1 MKNIILSAIIM
12 AIALT
17 SCNQKAKEGENKNT
31 TKTTQATLQLYSCSM
46 HPEIKG
52 KKGATCSKC
61 GMELT
66 VPVKQSS
73 ETPKEDNTSSKEVV
87 NEKYNNSKGVVI
99 DQIDTIILDYIY
111 LKNKLANDD
120 TNGAA
125 EEGKQLFASFKTV
138 NVNSLNAKQKAEY
151 LDIADDAK
159 EHAEHIGLNGGN
171 ISHQREHFASLSK
184 DISDLI
190 TLLGSNQK
198 LYQDYCPMYDNGKGA
213 VWISK
218 TKEIEN
224 PYFGKKMSTCGS
236 IKKEF

>member
-1 MKNIILSAIIM
+1 MKNIIISALVM
-12 AIALT
+12 SLAVT
-17 SCNQKAKEGENKNT
+17 SCNKKNNVQEDKSLETKSVVQSKAIPNNENSPKQEAVNQKAN
-31 TKTTQATLQLYSCSM
+31 
-46 HPEIKG
+46 
-52 KKGATCSKC
+52 
-61 GMELT
+61 
-66 VPVKQSS
+66 
-73 ETPKEDNTSSKEVV
+73 
-87 NEKYNNSKGVVI
+87 
-99 DQIDTIILDYIY
+99 DYIEDILTGY
-111 LKNKLANDD
+111 INLKNMLAKDD

-125 EEGKQLFASFKTV
+125 EKGKILFASFNKFDA
-138 NVNSLNAKQKAEY
+138 SALNAKQKKEY

-171 ISHQREHFASLSK
+171 IPHQREHFASLSK

>member
-1 MKNIILSAIIM
+1 MKNIIISALVM
-12 AIALT
+12 SFAVT
-17 SCNQKAKEGENKNT
+17 SCNKKNNEQEKETKSVIQSKAISNNENSPKQEAVNQKAN
-31 TKTTQATLQLYSCSM
+31 
-46 HPEIKG
+46 
-52 KKGATCSKC
+52 
-61 GMELT
+61 
-66 VPVKQSS
+66 
-73 ETPKEDNTSSKEVV
+73 
-87 NEKYNNSKGVVI
+87 
-99 DQIDTIILDYIY
+99 DYIEDILSGY
-111 LKNKLANDD
+111 INLKDMLAKDD

-125 EEGKQLFASFKTV
+125 EKGKILFASFNRFDAST
-138 NVNSLNAKQKAEY
+138 LNAKQKKEY

-171 ISHQREHFASLSK
+171 IPHQREHFASLSK